1 MNCDSIL
8 FKFYKSWRKNWLCFS
23 NLDIFVAIKQETG
36 KEAESLADHAVLRA
50 VEVVQGAGDHVVMV
64 QCILY
69 VLYSLQLPR
78 ISTAEKW

>member
-1 MNCDSIL
+1 MVSFLN
-8 FKFYKSWRKNWLCFS
+8 FTRVGEKNWLCFS
-23 NLDIFVAIKQETG
+23 NLDIFVAIKQEAG
-36 KEAESLADHAVLRA
+36 KEAQSLADHAVLRA

-78 ISTAEKW
+78 ISTTEK